1 MKKLKIRGIIL
12 RKFFVENKNI
22 LLSENKIIIDGE
34 DVNHIKNVLRLEIGT
49 SIKIC
54 DKENV
59 INYIS
64 KISKIN
70 NDNIE
75 CEIIEEVS
83 SDTEKNVEL
92 HIYQG
97 LPKADKMELIIQKG
111 TELGISKFIPVKLSR
126 CIVKLDGKDEIK
138 KIDRW
143 QKISEAAAKQ
153 SGRDLVPEITNLK
166 SIKEVSNLIN
176 EYDLFLVA
184 FEEEKENTIKNELL
198 KIKDTLDNYKVAVLV
213 GPEGGLQ
220 KDEVDFL
227 EESGAKVITL
237 GSRILRTETV
247 AMYIASVIMYELEMK

>member
-1 MKKLKIRGIIL
+1 M

-54 DKENV
+54 DKEKV

-143 QKISEAAAKQ
+143 NKISEVAAKQ
-153 SGRDLVPEITNLK
+153 SGRDMIPKVRNIESVKNIANQ
-166 SIKEVSNLIN
+166 VND
-176 EYDLFLVA
+176 YDLFLVA
-184 FEEEKENTIKNELL
+184 YENEKENYIKNELL
-198 KIKDTLDNYKVAVLV
+198 EIKPKKDTYKIAVV
-213 GPEGGLQ
+213 IGPEGGIDEQEIDIL
-220 KDEVDFL
+220 KDA
-227 EESGAKVITL
+227 GAHIISL
-237 GSRILRTETV
+237 GRRILRTETV
-247 AMYIASVIMYELEMK
+247 ALQVASIIMYELENGGK